1 MNILT
6 LKENKNNQIHEGIQV
21 LSTKKMK
28 RQKNTNWGKIRI
40 ENTKIGVIK

>member
-1 MNILT
+1 MKVYKFYL
-6 LKENKNNQIHEGIQV
+6 L
-21 LSTKKMK
+21 KKMK